1 MTRVEKIQKH
11 FPAGVDA
18 FITSNEKTC
27 LYISEFLFHDGML
40 FVTKDD
46 ATIFTDFRYLE
57 AAEQEAV
64 GCKVTVAPRF
74 DEIRKIIAEKDIKTI
89 GYEDD
94 LLVVAELEKL
104 KKEFPCEFVPMGGIV
119 REIAEYK
126 DENEMALVRAAQQIT
141 DDAFAA
147 LLPLLRPYMKEPDVA
162 AEIEYQMK

>member
-104 KKEFPCEFVPMGGIV
+104 KSSARSRNTRTKTKWLSSERLSRSRTTLSRRSFRFSVPI
-119 REIAEYK
+119 
-126 DENEMALVRAAQQIT
+126 
-141 DDAFAA
+141 
-147 LLPLLRPYMKEPDVA
+147 
-162 AEIEYQMK
+162 